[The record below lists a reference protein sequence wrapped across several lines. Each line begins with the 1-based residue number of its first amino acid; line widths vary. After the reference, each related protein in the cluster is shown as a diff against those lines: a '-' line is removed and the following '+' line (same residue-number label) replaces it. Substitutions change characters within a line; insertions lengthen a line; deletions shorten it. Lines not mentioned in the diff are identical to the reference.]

1 MRDGRYTGFT
11 GFQEIMGGV
20 TMTQVS
26 ADVAEVLSPQEERL
40 RKGHGIGLV
49 SEEAQQKR
57 ERIHRMLQGFRDKPI
72 RINVERA
79 RLLTE
84 SFKQTEGQPMVLRWG
99 KAVAHI
105 LRNVS
110 IHIDEN
116 ELVVGS
122 AGPPGRYAIFFPE
135 LEELFFSQEVR
146 PTEPGDSLLL
156 TDEDVRVINEEL
168 RPYWEGRQYHTA
180 FVNAL
185 PEDTRSI
192 VERYFIITPTATARS
207 SLAWNHDYEKVLV
220 RGVKGIK
227 NEAEEKL
234 AALDPLDPKQK
245 VEKEPFL
252 KAVILVCDGIVEF
265 ANRYARLARE
275 LAEKEPEAKRKK
287 EFLQIAEVCE
297 RVPEN
302 PARTFHEAVQS
313 QWFIQT
319 VSRLEQ
325 RIGGTVGNGRVDQYF
340 YPYYSKDIEEGRI
353 TKDQALE
360 LLECL
365 WIGMARN
372 VEIYT
377 APGNL
382 SYTDG
387 YAHWEAT
394 TLGGVGKDGK
404 DATNELSYLMLE
416 SKREFPLNYPDLA
429 ARIHAETPEP
439 FLHAIAE
446 TIKEGTGFPKLFFDE
461 EIIPL
466 FLAKGAEIEEANDY
480 CICGCT
486 EAKMLNRDAVTTGC
500 AWVNL
505 GAVLEMTL
513 NDGRVKSYG
522 DERIGVRTGDPKDF
536 KSYEDLWN
544 AFCRQLEHVLKH
556 TFVQQYVADTL
567 KSRFIAAPMSSMLH
581 DLSMKECRD
590 MHDGPI
596 DGALYLGFI
605 DTLGFATAIDSLA
618 AIRKLVFDEK
628 KLAMGE
634 LLEALQTNFEGREA
648 IRQMCLNA
656 PKYGNNEP
664 YADLIGRDIEAFGVK
679 LTRRYKSAFG
689 GELDIRYVTITA
701 HVPFGAILGATPD
714 GRKAGE
720 PVAEGVSPSQGA
732 DRNGP
737 TASLISIAKTR
748 ASGYKERAA
757 RLLNMKLTPS
767 AVAGPEGTKKLMSLI
782 RTACDLKMWHLQFN
796 IINRETLVHAK
807 EDPEKYRDLLVR
819 VAGYSAYFVD
829 LSPQL
834 QDEIIHR
841 TAHSF

>member
-1 MRDGRYTGFT
+1 MV
-11 GFQEIMGGV
+11 QAAPEI
-20 TMTQVS
+20 
-26 ADVAEVLSPQEERL
+26 AEVLSPQEERL
-40 RKGHGIGLV
+40 RNGRAIGLV
-49 SEEAQQKR
+49 SEEAQRKR
-57 ERIHRMLQGFRDKPI
+57 ARIHRMLQGFRDKPI

-84 SFKQTEGQPMVLRWG
+84 SFQETEGQPQVLRWG
-99 KAVAHI
+99 KALAYI
-105 LRNVS
+105 LENVS

-122 AGPPGRYAIFFPE
+122 AGPPGRYAVFFPE

-156 TDEDVRVINEEL
+156 TEEDVQVINDVL
-168 RPYWEGRQYHTA
+168 RPYWQGRQYHTA
-180 FVNAL
+180 FLNAL

-207 SLAWNHDYEKVLV
+207 SLAWNHDYEKVLK
-220 RGVKGIK
+220 RGVKGIRQ
-227 NEAEEKL
+227 EAEAKL
-234 AALDPLDPKQK
+234 AGLDPLDPKAR

-252 KAVILVCDGIVEF
+252 RAVILVCDAIVEF
-265 ANRYARLARE
+265 ANRYAALARSMAGTEANEERREE
-275 LAEKEPEAKRKK
+275 LLK
-287 EFLQIAEVCE
+287 IAEVCE
-297 RVPEN
+297 RVPEH

-325 RIGGTVGNGRVDQYF
+325 RIGGTVGNGRIDQYF
-340 YPYYSKDIEEGRI
+340 YPYYKKDIDEGRL
-353 TKDQALE
+353 TRDEALE
-360 LLECL
+360 FLECL

-372 VEIYT
+372 VDIYT
-377 APGNL
+377 APGNF

-394 TLGGVGKDGK
+394 TLGGVDRDGK
-404 DATNELSYLMLE
+404 DATNELSYLILE

-429 ARIHAETPEP
+429 ARIHAQTPEP

-446 TIKEGTGFPKLFFDE
+446 TIREGTGFPKLFFDE

-466 FLAKGAEIEEANDY
+466 FLAKGAEIAEANDY

-505 GAVLEMTL
+505 GSVVEMAL
-513 NDGRVKSYG
+513 HDGRMKSYG
-522 DERIGVRTGDPKDF
+522 NERIGVSTGDPRDF
-536 KSYEDLWN
+536 ASYEDLWN
-544 AFCRQLEHVLKH
+544 AFCRQLENVLKH

-567 KSRFIAAPMSSMLH
+567 KSKFIAAPMSSMLH
-581 DLSMKECRD
+581 DLCMKACRD

-596 DGALYLGFI
+596 EGALYLGFI

-618 AIRKLVFDEK
+618 AIRKLVFDDRK
-628 KLAMGE
+628 VTMDE
-634 LLEALQTNFEGREA
+634 LMEALDANFEGKEA

-656 PKYGNNEP
+656 PKYGNNDP
-664 YADLIGRDIEAFGVK
+664 YADGIGRDIEEFGVR
-679 LTRRYKSAFG
+679 LTRRYKTAFG

-701 HVPFGAILGATPD
+701 HVPFGAVLGATPD
-714 GRKAGE
+714 GRRAGE

-737 TASLISIAKTR
+737 TASLISISKTK
-748 ASGYKERAA
+748 AVGYKERAA

-796 IINRETLVHAK
+796 IINRETLIAAK
-807 EDPEKYRDLLVR
+807 KEPEKYRDLLVR

-841 TAHSF
+841 TAHTL

>member
-1 MRDGRYTGFT
+1 MA
-11 GFQEIMGGV
+11 QAAPE
-20 TMTQVS
+20 
-26 ADVAEVLSPQEERL
+26 VAEVWSPQEERL
-40 RKGHGIGLV
+40 RKGQGIGLV

-57 ERIHRMLQGFRDKPI
+57 ARIHRMLQGFRDKPI

-84 SFKQTEGQPMVLRWG
+84 SFKQTEGQPLVLRWG
-99 KAVAHI
+99 KALAHI

-122 AGPPGRYAIFFPE
+122 AGPPGRYAVFFPE
-135 LEELFFSQEVR
+135 LEELFFAQEVR
-146 PTEPGDSLLL
+146 PTEPGHSLLL
-156 TDEDVRVINEEL
+156 TEGDVRVINEEL

-207 SLAWNHDYEKVLV
+207 SLAWNHDYEKVLKRGV
-220 RGVKGIK
+220 RGIK
-227 NEAEEKL
+227 EEAEEKL
-234 AALDPLDPKQK
+234 ASLDPLDPKDK

-252 KAVILVCDGIVEF
+252 KAVMLVCDGIVAF
-265 ANRYARLARE
+265 ANRYAKLARE
-275 LAEKEPEAKRKK
+275 MAEREAGKKRKEELLK
-287 EFLQIAEVCE
+287 IAAVCE

-302 PARTFHEAVQS
+302 PAGTFYEAVQS

-325 RIGGTVGNGRVDQYF
+325 RIGGTVGNGRIDQYL
-340 YPYYSKDIEEGRI
+340 YPYYRKDIDDGRI
-353 TKDQALE
+353 TKDEALE

-365 WIGMARN
+365 WIGMAKN

-377 APGNL
+377 APGNF

-394 TLGGVGKDGK
+394 TIGGLGKDGK

-439 FLHAIAE
+439 FLHAVAE

-466 FLAKGAEIEEANDY
+466 FLAKGGEVEEANDY

-505 GAVLEMTL
+505 GAVVEMTL
-513 NDGRVKSYG
+513 NDGRVRSYG
-522 DERIGVRTGDPKDF
+522 DARIGVRTGDPRTF
-536 KSYEDLWN
+536 ESYDDLWN
-544 AFCRQLEHVLKH
+544 AFCRQLENVLKH

-567 KSRFIAAPMSSMLH
+567 KSKFVAAPMSSMMH
-581 DLSMKECRD
+581 DLCMKACKD
-590 MHDGPI
+590 MHAGPI
-596 DGALYLGFI
+596 EGALYLGFI

-628 KLAMGE
+628 KITMDQLLDA
-634 LLEALQTNFEGREA
+634 LEADFQGKEA

-664 YADLIGRDIEAFGVK
+664 YADRIGRDIEEFGVK
-679 LTRRYKSAFG
+679 LTRRYKTAFG

-737 TASLISIAKTR
+737 TASLISISKTR

-767 AVAGPEGTKKLMSLI
+767 AVTGPEGTKKLMSLI

-796 IINRETLVHAK
+796 IINRDTLVAAK
-807 EDPEKYRDLLVR
+807 ADPEKYRDLLVR

-829 LSPQL
+829 LSPKL
-834 QDEIIHR
+834 QDEIIQR

>member
-1 MRDGRYTGFT
+1 MV
-11 GFQEIMGGV
+11 QAAPEI
-20 TMTQVS
+20 
-26 ADVAEVLSPQEERL
+26 AEVLSPQEERL
-40 RKGHGIGLV
+40 RNGRAIGLV
-49 SEEAQQKR
+49 SEEAQRKR
-57 ERIHRMLQGFRDKPI
+57 ARIHRMLQGFRDKPI

-84 SFKQTEGQPMVLRWG
+84 SFQETEGQPQVLRWG
-99 KAVAHI
+99 KALAYI
-105 LRNVS
+105 LENVS

-122 AGPPGRYAIFFPE
+122 AGPPGRYAVFFPE

-156 TDEDVRVINEEL
+156 TEEDVQVINDVL
-168 RPYWEGRQYHTA
+168 RPYWQGRQYHTA
-180 FVNAL
+180 FLNAL

-207 SLAWNHDYEKVLV
+207 SLAWNHDYEKVLK
-220 RGVKGIK
+220 RGVKGIRQ
-227 NEAEEKL
+227 EAEAKL
-234 AALDPLDPKQK
+234 AGLDPLDPKAR

-252 KAVILVCDGIVEF
+252 RAVILVCDAIVEF
-265 ANRYARLARE
+265 ANRYAALARSMAGTEANEERREE
-275 LAEKEPEAKRKK
+275 LLK
-287 EFLQIAEVCE
+287 IAEVCE
-297 RVPEN
+297 RVPEH

-325 RIGGTVGNGRVDQYF
+325 RIGGTVGNGRIDQYF
-340 YPYYSKDIEEGRI
+340 YPYYKKDIDEGRL
-353 TKDQALE
+353 TRDEALE
-360 LLECL
+360 FLECL

-372 VEIYT
+372 VDIYT
-377 APGNL
+377 APGNF

-394 TLGGVGKDGK
+394 TLGGVDRDGK
-404 DATNELSYLMLE
+404 DATNELSYLILE

-429 ARIHAETPEP
+429 ARIHAQTPEP

-446 TIKEGTGFPKLFFDE
+446 TIREGTGFPKLFFDE

-466 FLAKGAEIEEANDY
+466 FLAKGAEIAEANDY

-505 GAVLEMTL
+505 GSVVEMAL
-513 NDGRVKSYG
+513 HDGRMKSYG
-522 DERIGVRTGDPKDF
+522 NERIGVSTGDPRDF
-536 KSYEDLWN
+536 ASYEDLWN
-544 AFCRQLEHVLKH
+544 AFCRQLENVLKH

-567 KSRFIAAPMSSMLH
+567 KSKFIAAPMSSMLH
-581 DLSMKECRD
+581 DLCMKACRD

-596 DGALYLGFI
+596 EGALYLGFI

-618 AIRKLVFDEK
+618 AIRKLVFDDRK
-628 KLAMGE
+628 VTMNE
-634 LLEALQTNFEGREA
+634 LMEALDANFEGKEA

-656 PKYGNNEP
+656 PKYGNNDP
-664 YADLIGRDIEAFGVK
+664 YADGIGRDIEEFGVR
-679 LTRRYKSAFG
+679 LTRRYKTAFG

-701 HVPFGAILGATPD
+701 HVPFGAVLGATPD
-714 GRKAGE
+714 GRRAGE

-737 TASLISIAKTR
+737 TASLISISKTK
-748 ASGYKERAA
+748 AVGYKERAA

-796 IINRETLVHAK
+796 IINRETLIAAK
-807 EDPEKYRDLLVR
+807 KEPEKYRDLLVR

-841 TAHSF
+841 TAHTL